1 MDFLQSNMP
10 TILKATS
17 LVCGLLSGVKV
28 PVASIVQA
36 GLKMLSSSVE
46 GNVVESSSSSASAST
61 FTADSASA
69 TASVAASASAASA
82 SASAAASASNTAAAS
97 AAASTSASA
106 VAALL
111 SSQMQAMHM
120 QETTELKGKVGELS
134 DSIKSSFTK
143 L

>member
-61 FTADSASA
+61 FTA
-69 TASVAASASAASA
+69 ASASTFAAASA
-82 SASAAASASNTAAAS
+82 SASATASS
-97 AAASTSASA
+97 STSASA